1 MSHITSVAFIQILI
15 SNSASAWVLPD
26 IVLHLQNVV
35 ICRNFMECLY
45 PQCISVN
52 RGFFFFVLLINQHLS
67 NWEAQRMS
75 EIICSHKMLI
85 EYLWV
90 TLKKEILHWFG
101 SQGRSCV
108 CQIIYL
114 KSAIKLA
121 LSKIW
126 VQS

>member
-85 EYLWV
+85 EYL
-90 TLKKEILHWFG
+90 
-101 SQGRSCV
+101 
-108 CQIIYL
+108 
-114 KSAIKLA
+114 
-121 LSKIW
+121 
-126 VQS
+126 